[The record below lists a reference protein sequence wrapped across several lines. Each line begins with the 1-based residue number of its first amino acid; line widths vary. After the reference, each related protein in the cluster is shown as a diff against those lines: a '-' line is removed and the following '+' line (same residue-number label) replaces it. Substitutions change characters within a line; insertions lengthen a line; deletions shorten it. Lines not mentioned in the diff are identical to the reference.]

1 MNRHRSGPGPAM
13 QKKYRHPVRVAALL
27 PIHDMGSV
35 QVEHAAFTGFDY
47 WEQIRPQKILSC
59 LENAACGRAPVE
71 MSTRSP
77 VIVPPQC
84 HDTLSPIKRYSS
96 LMTSIRI
103 LLVFVLALSGAIA
116 GSNTADAQMPD
127 TLQNGGTA
135 RVVSV
140 VDGDTVILDDGRQVR
155 LVGIQAPKLPLGRP
169 GFAKWPLADEAK
181 LALEN
186 LVLDHRVSLG
196 YGGQKTDRHNRAL
209 AHLFTEDGTWVQGAL
224 LADGF
229 ARVYSFPDNRAL
241 VRDML
246 VRERM
251 SRETD
256 QGIWSHPYYGV
267 LDPDASARHLEQYA
281 LVEGRVM
288 DVAVVRGRTFLNYGP
303 DWQSDFTISIAAR
316 DWRRFEGA
324 GISPDD
330 YLGRR
335 IRVRGWLKSRNG
347 PMIDVTHPE
356 QIEVL
361 SK

>member
-1 MNRHRSGPGPAM
+1 MSTGPA
-13 QKKYRHPVRVAALL
+13 
-27 PIHDMGSV
+27 
-35 QVEHAAFTGFDY
+35 
-47 WEQIRPQKILSC
+47 
-59 LENAACGRAPVE
+59 
-71 MSTRSP
+71 
-77 VIVPPQC
+77 VIFPPQS
-84 HDTLSPIKRYSS
+84 HDTLPPIKRYSS
-96 LMTSIRI
+96 LMATIRI
-103 LLVFVLALSGAIA
+103 LLTFLLILSG
-116 GSNTADAQMPD
+116 TAMGPD
-127 TLQNGGTA
+127 TAGAQQPGTLESGGTA
-135 RVVSV
+135 RVVAV

-169 GFAKWPLADEAK
+169 GFKEWPLAEEAK
-181 LALEN
+181 SALED
-186 LVLDHRVSLG
+186 LVLGGRVTLK
-196 YGGQKTDRHNRAL
+196 YGGQKVDRHNRLL

-224 LADGF
+224 LAAGF

-246 VRERM
+246 VRERR
-251 SRETD
+251 SREME

-267 LDPDASARHLEQYA
+267 LDPDASAQQLDQYA

-288 DVAVVRGRTFLNYGP
+288 DVAVVRGRTFLNYGSDWRTDFTVSIATR
-303 DWQSDFTISIAAR
+303 DWQ
-316 DWRRFEGA
+316 RFEEA
-324 GISPDD
+324 GISAND

>member
-1 MNRHRSGPGPAM
+1 
-13 QKKYRHPVRVAALL
+13 
-27 PIHDMGSV
+27 
-35 QVEHAAFTGFDY
+35 
-47 WEQIRPQKILSC
+47 
-59 LENAACGRAPVE
+59 
-71 MSTRSP
+71 MSTGP
-77 VIVPPQC
+77 MVIFPPQSQA
-84 HDTLSPIKRYSS
+84 TLPPIKRYNS
-96 LMTSIRI
+96 LMATIRI
-103 LLVFVLALSGAIA
+103 PLVCMVMLFTTFAGTNSIVAEIPDSLQDGGA
-116 GSNTADAQMPD
+116 
-127 TLQNGGTA
+127 A

-169 GFAKWPLADEAK
+169 GFEKWPLADEAK
-181 LALEN
+181 SALED
-186 LVLDHRVSLG
+186 LVLNRRVSLG
-196 YGGQKTDRHNRAL
+196 FGGQHIDRHNRLL

-224 LADGF
+224 LTSGF

-246 VRERM
+246 VHERA
-251 SRETD
+251 SREAD
-256 QGIWSHPYYGV
+256 RGIWSHPYYSV
-267 LDPDASARHLEQYA
+267 LDPVASARHFDQYA
-281 LVEGRVM
+281 LVEGRVR
-288 DVAVVRGRTFLNYGP
+288 DVGVVRGRTFLNYGT
-303 DWQSDFTISIAAR
+303 DWRSDFTVSIAAR
-316 DWRRFEGA
+316 DWRRFDEI

>member
-1 MNRHRSGPGPAM
+1 
-13 QKKYRHPVRVAALL
+13 
-27 PIHDMGSV
+27 
-35 QVEHAAFTGFDY
+35 
-47 WEQIRPQKILSC
+47 
-59 LENAACGRAPVE
+59 
-71 MSTRSP
+71 
-77 VIVPPQC
+77 
-84 HDTLSPIKRYSS
+84 
-96 LMTSIRI
+96 MTSIRI

-140 VDGDTVILDDGRQVR
+140 VDGDTVSLDDGRQVR

>member
-1 MNRHRSGPGPAM
+1 
-13 QKKYRHPVRVAALL
+13 
-27 PIHDMGSV
+27 MGSV

-47 WEQIRPQKILSC
+47 WEQIRTQNTLSC
-59 LENAACGRAPVE
+59 RQNAACARAPVE
-71 MSTRSP
+71 MSTGSA
-77 VIVPPQC
+77 VIVTPQC
-84 HDTLSPIKRYSS
+84 HDTLLPIKRYSS
-96 LMTSIRI
+96 LMATIRI
-103 LLVFVLALSGAIA
+103 LLVFVLTLSGAIA
-116 GSNTADAQMPD
+116 GPGTVDAQMPEA
-127 TLQNGGTA
+127 LQNGGTA
-135 RVVSV
+135 RVVAV
-140 VDGDTVILDDGRQVR
+140 VDGDTVILDDGREVR

-181 LALEN
+181 SALED
-186 LVLDHRVSLG
+186 LVLDRRVSLG

-224 LADGF
+224 LATGF
-229 ARVYSFPDNRAL
+229 ARVYSFPDNRTL

-246 VRERM
+246 VRERS

-256 QGIWSHPYYGV
+256 RGIWSHPYYGV
-267 LDPDASARHLEQYA
+267 LDPEASARHLDQYA

-288 DVAVVRGRTFLNYGP
+288 DVAVVRGRTFLNYGS
-303 DWQSDFTISIAAR
+303 DWRTDFTVAIAAR
-316 DWRRFEGA
+316 NWHRFEEA
-324 GISPDD
+324 GISSDD